1 MSVLGL
7 FGFLL
12 GNQRLAQSIQIER
25 ALVRSDFDSSA
36 ITWKSFWSSSQVEDN
51 YFENHL
57 LCGGQA
63 DSWPVHENR
72 YKHSRTSVKEVTGRT
87 IVVGK
92 AFRNYG
98 GGAGVHYLQNGS

>member
-63 DSWPVHENR
+63 DSWPVRENR
-72 YKHSRTSVKEVTGRT
+72 YKHSWTSVKEVTGRT
-87 IVVGK
+87 NVVGK
-92 AFRNYG
+92 AFRNCG
-98 GGAGVHYLQNGS
+98 GGTGVRHLQNGS

>member
-1 MSVLGL
+1 MSVLGP

-12 GNQRLAQSIQIER
+12 GNQRPAQSIQIER
-25 ALVRSDFDSSA
+25 APVRSDFDSSA
-36 ITWKSFWSSSQVEDN
+36 ITWKSLWSSSQVEDN

-57 LCGGQA
+57 LCGGQD
-63 DSWPVHENR
+63 DSWRVRESR